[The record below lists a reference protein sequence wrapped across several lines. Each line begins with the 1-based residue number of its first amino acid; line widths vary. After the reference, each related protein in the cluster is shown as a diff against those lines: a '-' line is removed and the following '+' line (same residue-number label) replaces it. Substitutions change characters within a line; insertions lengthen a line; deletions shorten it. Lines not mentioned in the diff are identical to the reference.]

1 MYEIRKGMKQ
11 INGVIV
17 DTFERDVDRAGALL
31 EVESGTTG
39 FCGGDREEGGRAYV
53 RIRAKSADFFAK
65 VNTDENGRPQG
76 LEFAVSG
83 DAEILALMESL
94 HFAYLALM
102 ETCAEE
108 ND

>member
-1 MYEIRKGMKQ
+1 MHEIRTGLKQ
-11 INGVIV
+11 INGVVV

-39 FCGGDREEGGRAYV
+39 FCGGEREEGGRAYV
-53 RIRAKSADFFAK
+53 RIRAKNADFFAK
-65 VNTDENGRPQG
+65 VNTDEKGRPQ
-76 LEFAVSG
+76 EVEIAVSG

-94 HFAYLALM
+94 HFAGTALM
-102 ETCAEE
+102 ETCADE